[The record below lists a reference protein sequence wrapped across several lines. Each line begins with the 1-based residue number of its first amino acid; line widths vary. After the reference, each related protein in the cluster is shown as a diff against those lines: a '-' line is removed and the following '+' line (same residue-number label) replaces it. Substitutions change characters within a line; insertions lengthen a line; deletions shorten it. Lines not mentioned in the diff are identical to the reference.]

1 MGLGGGVQLFKN
13 IDLHF
18 PIGHPGLGLVLT
30 FVNEIQ
36 QIQND
41 LVLCVFSLP
50 IPSVFFFFPL
60 YYSLTHQIFQKAF
73 LSFILHTANHTCTHT
88 HT

>member
-13 IDLHF
+13 IDHHF
-18 PIGHPGLGLVLT
+18 PIGHPGLGLVLI

-50 IPSVFFFFPL
+50 IPSVFFFFL
-60 YYSLTHQIFQKAF
+60 Y
-73 LSFILHTANHTCTHT
+73 
-88 HT
+88 